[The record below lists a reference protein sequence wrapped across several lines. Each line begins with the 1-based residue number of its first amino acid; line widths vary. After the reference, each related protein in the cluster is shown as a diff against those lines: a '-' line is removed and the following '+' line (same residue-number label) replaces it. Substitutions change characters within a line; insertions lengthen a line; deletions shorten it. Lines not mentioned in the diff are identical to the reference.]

1 MTDPRFLLD
10 TNICIYLAER
20 TSPTLTRRLEECQ
33 RGTLVTS
40 AIVYA
45 EFVRG
50 IDWASANA
58 EKTLSELFDDID
70 ILPFDT
76 AAARQY
82 ASLPFVRHRLD
93 RLIAAIQNEKSD
105 LAALRYHA
113 AAAADTML
121 GDVDSWRLAT
131 ENHNL
136 AFPH

>member
-93 RLIAAIQNEKSD
+93 RLIAAHTLSLGLTLVTAN
-105 LAALRYHA
+105 LRDF
-113 AAAADTML
+113 ADVEGLKVEDWT
-121 GDVDSWRLAT
+121 R
-131 ENHNL
+131 
-136 AFPH
+136 